1 MKTAESEAALEELA
15 AQLQPIRSPRTFE
28 AAVDQIVG
36 LIEGRRLGVGDRL
49 PNLPRLAEA
58 LDISRP
64 TAAQALRLLERSG
77 VVKSVRGAA
86 GGIYVTSDLVPMDVI
101 ASEVELAEEALVS
114 LLEARRIFEGA
125 ASHLAALRAI
135 ETDFEAIDHTIEL
148 SERYQDDRA
157 AAVRADGM
165 FHRAI
170 ARAAH
175 NHHLERVVSQILRD
189 LMPLRDAWGS
199 SERIRRQLAEAD
211 ADVPVLQSTTV
222 VDVHRRHLEAI
233 KARVFELLATVLD
246 EHLSWLE
253 RLYAAALGKK
263 NAETAFEALPPRDL
277 LGSVL
282 GTKPKGG

>member
-1 MKTAESEAALEELA
+1 MKTADADAVLEELA
-15 AQLQPIRSPRTFE
+15 SQLHPIRSPRTFE

-49 PNLPRLAEA
+49 PNLPQLAEA

-101 ASEVELAEEALVS
+101 ASEVELAEESLVS

-125 ASHLAALRAI
+125 ASHLAALRA
-135 ETDFEAIDHTIEL
+135 TDADFEAIEHTIEL
-148 SERYQDDRA
+148 SERYQDNRA

-165 FHRAI
+165 FHRAV
-170 ARAAH
+170 ARASH
-175 NHHLERVVSQILRD
+175 NQHLEHVVSQILRD
-189 LMPLRDAWGS
+189 LMPLRDAWSS
-199 SERIRRQLAEAD
+199 SERIRRQLAED
-211 ADVPVLQSTTV
+211 AASIPVLDSTTV
-222 VDVHRRHLEAI
+222 VDVHRRHLGAIRTRGFEA
-233 KARVFELLATVLD
+233 LADVLD

-253 RLYAAALGKK
+253 RLYAAAMGKK
-263 NAETAFEALPPRDL
+263 AETTFDAAQPRDL
-277 LGSVL
+277 LGAVL
-282 GTKPKGG
+282 GTKPRR